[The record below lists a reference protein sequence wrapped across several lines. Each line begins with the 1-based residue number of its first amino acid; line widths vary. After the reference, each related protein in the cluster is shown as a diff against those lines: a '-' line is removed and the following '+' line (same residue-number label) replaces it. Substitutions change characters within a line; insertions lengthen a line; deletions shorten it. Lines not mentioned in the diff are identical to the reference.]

1 MDYNVYKLLCKYFK
15 FKYNTIKLFENQLK
29 EFKKLEKDY
38 TPVVSNYNLNDR
50 VILDNRTLIHGSR
63 VSIDKLKDISMNGL
77 IAPEFLGIKPPKT
90 KKKLYVVEF
99 WKIDEEITLKDYIKK
114 YCAVTIEFNYSNG
127 DKKRVISSFENI
139 EKEVKKENGYKN
151 YIIHQ
156 NQEQRFLPNDY
167 CRNNSTVAFIV
178 KENDYSKELLS
189 NDIFS
194 LNFNKRILKT
204 IVPKWFYKKYMVTRC
219 FDVNETGREK
229 AILYGIPSSLIEG
242 IIVCRELE
250 NDKELLDKIKEYF
263 PNCYICN
270 IDGIVIKE

>member
-1 MDYNVYKLLCKYFK
+1 MDYNFYKLLRKYFK
-15 FKYNTIKLFENQLK
+15 FKSNTIKLFENQLK
-29 EFKKLEKDY
+29 EFKKLEKDFI
-38 TPVVSNYNLNDR
+38 PVVSNYNFNDR

-63 VSIDKLKDISMNGL
+63 VSIDKLKDISINGL
-77 IAPEFLGIKPPKT
+77 IAPEFLGIKPSKS
-90 KKKLYVVEF
+90 KKKPYVVEL

-167 CRNNSTVAFIV
+167 CRNNSTLVFIV
-178 KENDYSKELLS
+178 RENEYSKELLS

-194 LNFNKRILKT
+194 LNFNK
-204 IVPKWFYKKYMVTRC
+204 
-219 FDVNETGREK
+219 NE
-229 AILYGIPSSLIEG
+229 
-242 IIVCRELE
+242 
-250 NDKELLDKIKEYF
+250 
-263 PNCYICN
+263 
-270 IDGIVIKE
+270 